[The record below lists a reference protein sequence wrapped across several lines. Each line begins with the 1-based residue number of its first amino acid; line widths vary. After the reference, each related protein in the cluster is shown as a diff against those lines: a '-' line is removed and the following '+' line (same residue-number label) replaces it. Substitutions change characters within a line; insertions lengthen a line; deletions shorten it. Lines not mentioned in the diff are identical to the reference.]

1 MSKRII
7 FFDLETS
14 GFDGKVNQITQIG
27 SFIQTPEDPILSTSQ
42 LNKDN
47 SFNTKANL
55 LPKMKE
61 RLTPGTEENITWVAS
76 QLRNGMVK
84 GNITRAKE
92 KILKLNPEVN
102 IPIEDFLSLAKE
114 NFSLDDLEE
123 RKGKA
128 LKAINFYKEKFPRT
142 RIEKELESL
151 EKQINTSVDPTY
163 VFSLTGYGVK
173 RKQVKELGLDK
184 KDEDEVVYN
193 FLEFLNKHNDG
204 DTYLTGHN
212 IEKFDIEF
220 INDRIDSINAK
231 TSQNLP
237 KPDQIFSGRVF
248 DTVEISRVV
257 FLPAIQELQKYF
269 SSFDVVSEDL
279 DSFKNVENELASMD
293 PKKHVE
299 IYNKLLGI
307 IDQQLN
313 QKVIPDL
320 KTSSGRM
327 SSSQGILA
335 KSLNVN
341 AEGWHDALA
350 DVIMLSN
357 VLQGM
362 KKLIDLAVSRM
373 QSNIKEPLQEMEPY
387 QKMVTRKHP
396 AAKQR
401 LTRYG
406 KNRDRS
412 SPYKKRLSLKR
423 GKSAPPNFGGT

>member
-1 MSKRII
+1 M
-7 FFDLETS
+7 
-14 GFDGKVNQITQIG
+14 
-27 SFIQTPEDPILSTSQ
+27 
-42 LNKDN
+42 
-47 SFNTKANL
+47 
-55 LPKMKE
+55 
-61 RLTPGTEENITWVAS
+61 
-76 QLRNGMVK
+76 
-84 GNITRAKE
+84 
-92 KILKLNPEVN
+92 
-102 IPIEDFLSLAKE
+102 
-114 NFSLDDLEE
+114 
-123 RKGKA
+123 
-128 LKAINFYKEKFPRT
+128 
-142 RIEKELESL
+142 
-151 EKQINTSVDPTY
+151 
-163 VFSLTGYGVK
+163 TGYGVK

-279 DSFKNVENELASMD
+279 DSFKNVENELAFMD
-293 PKKHVE
+293 FKKYVE

-373 QSNIKEPLQEMEPY
+373 
-387 QKMVTRKHP
+387 
-396 AAKQR
+396 
-401 LTRYG
+401 
-406 KNRDRS
+406 
-412 SPYKKRLSLKR
+412 
-423 GKSAPPNFGGT
+423 